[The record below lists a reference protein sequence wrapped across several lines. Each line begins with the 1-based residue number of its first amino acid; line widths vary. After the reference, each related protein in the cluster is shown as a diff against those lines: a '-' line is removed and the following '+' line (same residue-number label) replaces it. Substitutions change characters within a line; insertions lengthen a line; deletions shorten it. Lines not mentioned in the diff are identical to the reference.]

1 MGPQMAEAINGVS
14 KSSVLGPIL
23 FAIYVNDF
31 LSNLALYS
39 LLYADYIKLKVPR
52 NHYDILQSS

>member
-1 MGPQMAEAINGVS
+1 MAEAIYGVS

-39 LLYADYIKLKVPR
+39 LLNADYIKFNALP
-52 NHYDILQSS
+52 NHYDIL

>member
-14 KSSVLGPIL
+14 KSSALGPIL
-23 FAIYVNDF
+23 FFNYVNDF
-31 LSNLALYS
+31 LYNLALYS
-39 LLYADYIKLKVPR
+39 LLYADYIKHKAPR